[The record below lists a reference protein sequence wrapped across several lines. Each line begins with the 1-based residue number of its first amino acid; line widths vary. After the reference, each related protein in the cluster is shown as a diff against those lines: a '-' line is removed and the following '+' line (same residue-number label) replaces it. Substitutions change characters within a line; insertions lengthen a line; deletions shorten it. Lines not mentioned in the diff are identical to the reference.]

1 MILISLVFFAV
12 GAVICAIANDFTFML
27 IGRSIQ
33 GVGGGGIISL
43 SEVIITDLVPLRWRG
58 QYFGILS
65 AMWSLGSVTGPILG
79 GGFSEK
85 VSWVSRDLETRTSS
99 VLIEAEVDFLYQL
112 PFHWSWRST
121 GHSFPQA
128 QARAQLVGR
137 EAQSNRLCWDGHF
150 CRKHVL
156 FFDPTEL
163 GWCLIRLGLMENVGT
178 ARRWCSRSVRFRL
191 L

>member
-1 MILISLVFFAV
+1 MLISPVFQPSFASFSNIFGRRPIILISLVFFAV

-85 VSWVSRDLETRTSS
+85 VSWVS
-99 VLIEAEVDFLYQL
+99 
-112 PFHWSWRST
+112 
-121 GHSFPQA
+121 
-128 QARAQLVGR
+128 
-137 EAQSNRLCWDGHF
+137 
-150 CRKHVL
+150 
-156 FFDPTEL
+156 
-163 GWCLIRLGLMENVGT
+163 
-178 ARRWCSRSVRFRL
+178 
-191 L
+191 

>member
-12 GAVICAIANDFTFML
+12 GAVICAIANDFTYML

-65 AMWSLGSVTGPILG
+65 AMWSAGSVTGPILG

-85 VSWVSRDLETRTSS
+85 VSWVSGGTHIPQT
-99 VLIEAEVDFLYQL
+99 FL
-112 PFHWSWRST
+112 R
-121 GHSFPQA
+121 
-128 QARAQLVGR
+128 
-137 EAQSNRLCWDGHF
+137 
-150 CRKHVL
+150 
-156 FFDPTEL
+156 
-163 GWCLIRLGLMENVGT
+163 
-178 ARRWCSRSVRFRL
+178 
-191 L
+191 